1 MGNFTEINKK
11 KSVALVVQIK
21 GGYRMSSDS
30 LVVPRAEMQQRAFI
44 AQVYAWM
51 AFALVIT
58 GMVAW
63 YVANSP
69 QLIIAI
75 VSNNLLFFGMLIG
88 ELVLVTILVKTVQQ
102 MSAFMTTLMFFVYSM
117 LNGFTLSILF
127 LAYTAESITS
137 TFLITAGTFGAMSI
151 YGFITKKDLTS
162 IGNFL
167 GMALIGLLIASVVN
181 LFFHNSTF
189 YWITTYAGIL
199 IFVGLTAYDTQK
211 IKNIQSEYF
220 EDEDQERKVSILG
233 ALTLYLDFINLFL
246 YLLRILGRRR

>member
-211 IKNIQSEYF
+211 IKNIQSENF
-220 EDEDQERKVSILG
+220 ADENQERKVSILG

>member
-1 MGNFTEINKK
+1 
-11 KSVALVVQIK
+11 
-21 GGYRMSSDS
+21 MSSDS

-211 IKNIQSEYF
+211 IKNIQSENF
-220 EDEDQERKVSILG
+220 ADENQERKVSILG